1 MLVQLNIS
9 NFALIDNLSINFDK
23 GFNVLTGE
31 TGTGKSI
38 LIDAISYILG
48 GKYNRGIIRNGE
60 ERVFVEGVFEISNNK
75 SIKILEKL
83 NIPVEESIIISRETL
98 SEGRTVA
105 KVNNRTVTL
114 SQLREL
120 GETILNIH
128 GQHEN
133 ISLLNT
139 NLHINYLDD
148 FGDDEFQNALKTYH
162 DEFNKFKSLKKQLE
176 DLENSDNSAEKMKDF
191 ISYQIDE
198 IDKAKLKIGEDLDL
212 EEKVTLLSN
221 SENMTKTLLNV
232 NNILKESSEERLSVL
247 DSLNIVLRELR
258 NLGDCGEELKKII
271 SSLEDSYYSIQD
283 NSIAIRDIKDSLVYD
298 EDELN
303 YLNSRLFLID
313 SLKRKYG
320 ETIEKIIDTKSELEK
335 QYYEICNK
343 NEIIDKIKKEIE
355 EKHNL
360 LISLS
365 KDISETRNHLAKIL
379 EDSIHTQLK
388 ELGLEKARFYIEVLF
403 DEKYLNNKGCNKV
416 TFKISTNPGEPLYSI
431 DKVVSGGELSRI
443 MLALKVV
450 FTNKDKIPT
459 IIFDEIDIGI
469 SGSIAAAVGKKMFY
483 VSLGTQVFVVTHLPQ
498 IAVMSDNHFVV
509 TKEVK
514 NEKTYSYVNKLKEEE
529 KINEIARM
537 IGGSDLTKL
546 TIENARELVKIADD
560 MKREIRKE

>member
-1 MLVQLNIS
+1 MLVQLNMS

-343 NEIIDKIKKEIE
+343 NEIIDKIKNEIE

-365 KDISETRNHLAKIL
+365 KDISET
-379 EDSIHTQLK
+379 
-388 ELGLEKARFYIEVLF
+388 
-403 DEKYLNNKGCNKV
+403 
-416 TFKISTNPGEPLYSI
+416 
-431 DKVVSGGELSRI
+431 
-443 MLALKVV
+443 
-450 FTNKDKIPT
+450 
-459 IIFDEIDIGI
+459 
-469 SGSIAAAVGKKMFY
+469 
-483 VSLGTQVFVVTHLPQ
+483 
-498 IAVMSDNHFVV
+498 
-509 TKEVK
+509 
-514 NEKTYSYVNKLKEEE
+514 
-529 KINEIARM
+529 NEIF
-537 IGGSDLTKL
+537 
-546 TIENARELVKIADD
+546 
-560 MKREIRKE
+560 

>member
-60 ERVFVEGVFEISNNK
+60 ERVFVEGVFEVSNNK

-98 SEGRTVA
+98 SEGRSVA

-148 FGDDEFQNALKTYH
+148 FGNDEFQETLKIYH
-162 DEFNKFKSLKKQLE
+162 KEFDKFKNLKKRLE
-176 DLENSDNSAEKMKDF
+176 ELQNSEDGSEKMKDF

-198 IDKAKLKIGEDLDL
+198 IEKAKLKIGEDLEL
-212 EEKVTLLSN
+212 EEKVALLSN
-221 SENMTKTLLNV
+221 SENMTKTFLSV

-247 DSLNIVLRELR
+247 DSLNIVVRELR
-258 NLGDCGEELKKII
+258 SLNSPSEELNKII
-271 SSLEDSYYSIQD
+271 ASIEDSYYSIQD
-283 NSIAIRDIKDSLVYD
+283 NANAIRDIKDSLVYD

-320 ETIEKIIDTKSELEK
+320 ETVEKIIDTKEQLEK
-335 QYYEICNK
+335 QYYDICNK

-355 EKHNL
+355 DQHNL
-360 LISLS
+360 LIKLS
-365 KDISETRNHLAKIL
+365 SEISEIRNNLARTL
-379 EDSIHTQLK
+379 EDNIHMQLR
-388 ELGLEKARFYIEVLF
+388 ELGLEKARFSIEVLF
-403 DEKYLNNKGCNKV
+403 DEKYLSNKGCNKV

-469 SGSIAAAVGKKMFY
+469 SGSIASAVAKKMFY
-483 VSLGTQVFVVTHLPQ
+483 VSLDTQVFVVTHLPQ

-509 TKEVK
+509 TKEVRD
-514 NEKTYSYVNKLKEEE
+514 EKTYSYVNKLKEEE

-546 TIENARELVKIADD
+546 TIENARELVNLANDIK
-560 MKREIRKE
+560 MEIKKE

>member
-60 ERVFVEGVFEISNNK
+60 ERVFVEGVFEVSNNK

-98 SEGRTVA
+98 SEGRSVA

-148 FGDDEFQNALKTYH
+148 FGNDEFQETLKIYH
-162 DEFNKFKSLKKQLE
+162 KEFDKFKNLKKRLE
-176 DLENSDNSAEKMKDF
+176 ELQNSEDGSEKMKDF

-198 IDKAKLKIGEDLDL
+198 IEKAKLKIGEDLEL
-212 EEKVTLLSN
+212 EEKVALLSN
-221 SENMTKTLLNV
+221 SENMTKTFLSV

-247 DSLNIVLRELR
+247 DSLNIVVRELR
-258 NLGDCGEELKKII
+258 SLNSPSEELNKII
-271 SSLEDSYYSIQD
+271 ASIEDSYYSIQD
-283 NSIAIRDIKDSLVYD
+283 NANAIRDIKDSLVYD

-320 ETIEKIIDTKSELEK
+320 ETVEKIIDTKEQLEK
-335 QYYEICNK
+335 QYYDICNK
-343 NEIIDKIKKEIE
+343 NEIIDKIKKKIE
-355 EKHNL
+355 DQHNL
-360 LISLS
+360 LIKLS
-365 KDISETRNHLAKIL
+365 SEISEIRNNLARTL
-379 EDSIHTQLK
+379 EDNIHMQLR
-388 ELGLEKARFYIEVLF
+388 ELGLEKARFSIEVLF
-403 DEKYLNNKGCNKV
+403 DEKYLSNKGCNKV

-469 SGSIAAAVGKKMFY
+469 SGSIASAVAKKMFY
-483 VSLGTQVFVVTHLPQ
+483 VSLDTQVFVVTHLPQ

-509 TKEVK
+509 TKEVRD
-514 NEKTYSYVNKLKEEE
+514 EKTYSYVNKLKEEE

-546 TIENARELVKIADD
+546 TIENARELVNLAND
-560 MKREIRKE
+560 MKMEIKKE

>member
-60 ERVFVEGVFEISNNK
+60 ERVFVEGVFEVSNNK

-98 SEGRTVA
+98 SEGRSVA

-148 FGDDEFQNALKTYH
+148 FGNDEFQETLKIYH
-162 DEFNKFKSLKKQLE
+162 KEFDKFKNLKKRLE
-176 DLENSDNSAEKMKDF
+176 ELQNSEDGSEKMKDF

-198 IDKAKLKIGEDLDL
+198 IEKAKLKIGEDLEL
-212 EEKVTLLSN
+212 EEKVALLSN
-221 SENMTKTLLNV
+221 SENMTKTFLSV

-247 DSLNIVLRELR
+247 DSLNIVVRELR
-258 NLGDCGEELKKII
+258 SLNSPSEELNKII
-271 SSLEDSYYSIQD
+271 ASIEDSYYSIQD
-283 NSIAIRDIKDSLVYD
+283 NANAIRDIKDSLVYD

-320 ETIEKIIDTKSELEK
+320 ETVEKIIDTKEQLEK
-335 QYYEICNK
+335 QYYDICNK

-355 EKHNL
+355 DQHNL
-360 LISLS
+360 LIKLS
-365 KDISETRNHLAKIL
+365 SEISEIRNNLARTL
-379 EDSIHTQLK
+379 EDNIHMQLR
-388 ELGLEKARFYIEVLF
+388 ELGLEKARFSIEVLF
-403 DEKYLNNKGCNKV
+403 DEKYLSNKGCNKV

-469 SGSIAAAVGKKMFY
+469 SGSIASAVAKKMFY
-483 VSLGTQVFVVTHLPQ
+483 VSLDTQVFVVTHLPQ

-509 TKEVK
+509 TKEVRD
-514 NEKTYSYVNKLKEEE
+514 EKTYSYVNKLKEEE

-546 TIENARELVKIADD
+546 TIENARELVNLAND
-560 MKREIRKE
+560 MKMEIKKE

>member
-60 ERVFVEGVFEISNNK
+60 ERVFVEGVFEVSNNK

-98 SEGRTVA
+98 SEGRSVA
-105 KVNNRTVTL
+105 KINNRTVTL

-148 FGDDEFQNALKTYH
+148 FGNDEFQETLKIYH
-162 DEFNKFKSLKKQLE
+162 KEFDKFKNLKKRLE
-176 DLENSDNSAEKMKDF
+176 ELQNSEDGSEKMKDF

-198 IDKAKLKIGEDLDL
+198 IEKAKLKIGEDLEL
-212 EEKVTLLSN
+212 EEKVALLSN
-221 SENMTKTLLNV
+221 SENMTKTFLSV

-247 DSLNIVLRELR
+247 DSLNIVVRELR
-258 NLGDCGEELKKII
+258 SLNSPSEELNKII
-271 SSLEDSYYSIQD
+271 ASIEDSYYSIQD
-283 NSIAIRDIKDSLVYD
+283 NANAIRDIKDSLVYD

-320 ETIEKIIDTKSELEK
+320 ETVEKIIDTKEQLEK
-335 QYYEICNK
+335 QYYDICNK

-355 EKHNL
+355 DQHNL
-360 LISLS
+360 LIKLS
-365 KDISETRNHLAKIL
+365 SEISEIRNNLARTL
-379 EDSIHTQLK
+379 EDNIHMQLR
-388 ELGLEKARFYIEVLF
+388 ELGLEKARFSIEVLF
-403 DEKYLNNKGCNKV
+403 DEKYLSNKGCNKV

-469 SGSIAAAVGKKMFY
+469 SGSIASAVAKKMFY
-483 VSLGTQVFVVTHLPQ
+483 VSLDTQVFVVTHLPQ

-509 TKEVK
+509 TKEVRD
-514 NEKTYSYVNKLKEEE
+514 EKTYSYVNKLKEEE

-546 TIENARELVKIADD
+546 TIENARELVNLANDIK
-560 MKREIRKE
+560 MEIKKE